1 MQQTFPLHPAD
12 RVLQRTAFSFD
23 GSVWEFYAPLN
34 DGSQIV
40 LLPPGQQQDVAQLL
54 ERIVRQEITT
64 LHMAPTQLRVL
75 AQTEGFGECRSLK
88 RIFSGGEEL
97 SAVLAAEVVKSSA
110 AELYNM
116 YGPTEATID
125 ASYHRYD
132 GNADAERG
140 SVPIGR
146 PVANM
151 ELYLLDDE
159 LEPVPIGVP
168 GEIYIGGTGLARG
181 YLQRAGL
188 TAEKFIPDLYS
199 GRAGAR
205 LYRTGDKGRYLAD
218 GNIEY
223 RGPAGEA
230 AGLSYRVRRDRDGAG
245 TARGGGAVCGDC
257 ARDREWGQ
265 AAGGPCGLEAGAG
278 VGDRRVAAIR
288 E

>member
-1 MQQTFPLHPAD
+1 MSLFLVRRCLA
-12 RVLQRTAFSFD
+12 A
-23 GSVWEFYAPLN
+23 
-34 DGSQIV
+34 
-40 LLPPGQQQDVAQLL
+40 LLLVFVVTSSAVILAQLAPGDFADKSLSPDNEPPSDLL
-54 ERIVRQEITT
+54 EDMR
-64 LHMAPTQLRVL
+64 
-75 AQTEGFGECRSLK
+75 
-88 RIFSGGEEL
+88 RIFRSTEIN
-97 SAVLAAEVVKSSA
+97 VL
-110 AELYNM
+110 

-188 TAEKFIPDLYS
+188 TAEKFIPDPFS

-205 LYRTGDKGRYLAD
+205 LYRTGDQGRYLED

-223 RGPAGEA
+223 RGRLDQQVKLRGYRIELGEIEAVIKQQPGVSEA
-230 AGLSYRVRRDRDGAG
+230 AVVVREDSRGEKWLMAYVMSEKPGAEPEGRAGLRR
-245 TARGGGAVCGDC
+245 
-257 ARDREWGQ
+257 
-265 AAGGPCGLEAGAG
+265 
-278 VGDRRVAAIR
+278 
-288 E
+288 